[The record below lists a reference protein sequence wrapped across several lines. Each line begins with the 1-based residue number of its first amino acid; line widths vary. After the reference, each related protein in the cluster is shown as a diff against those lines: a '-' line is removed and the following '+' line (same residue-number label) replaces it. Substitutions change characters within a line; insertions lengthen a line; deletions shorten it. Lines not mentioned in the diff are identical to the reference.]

1 MAQGLRPC
9 LHTRAATPR
18 DWQVSGRDSRERR
31 PGMGHPPARRR
42 TLVVVARGAEPLR
55 GDRAAPR
62 MAAREALSL
71 TCVTALGAPFF
82 DCGRW
87 VLDRRRSGNLQ
98 V

>member
-1 MAQGLRPC
+1 
-9 LHTRAATPR
+9 
-18 DWQVSGRDSRERR
+18 
-31 PGMGHPPARRR
+31 MGHPPARRR

-62 MAAREALSL
+62 IAAWEAFSL

-82 DCGRW
+82 ECGRW
-87 VLDRRRSGNLQ
+87 VLDRRRSGNRQ